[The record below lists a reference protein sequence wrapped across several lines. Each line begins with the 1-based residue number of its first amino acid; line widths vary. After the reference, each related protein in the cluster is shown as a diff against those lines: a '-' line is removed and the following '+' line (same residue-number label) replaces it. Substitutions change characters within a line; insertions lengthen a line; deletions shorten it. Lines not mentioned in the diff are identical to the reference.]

1 MLQQG
6 ASLHSGCIVD
16 GQLVILDRAQ
26 SRYLMAPGGAHEEA
40 STPPPHA
47 GQSILLSWEHDRP
60 LIRRTARESWFAL
73 ASSEGGL
80 PATRAGPLSLCRLAW
95 LEKRA
100 ERRLRAGVAVGVAFL
115 ERTDVGDA
123 NLAAQARF
131 VAAAWQS
138 ERLWSAQNRCLP
150 RSLALASAL
159 RSAGGAA
166 RLVIGVRLN
175 PFAAHAW
182 VQDGTIVLNDTLDH
196 VLLFTPILVA

>member
-1 MLQQG
+1 MRQRGDPLRT
-6 ASLHSGCIVD
+6 GCMVD
-16 GQLVILDRAQ
+16 GQLVILDRAR
-26 SRYLMAPGGAHEEA
+26 SRYLMAPGGAHEQS
-40 STPPPHA
+40 STPSPHA
-47 GQSILLSWEHDRP
+47 GQSILLSWEHDGP
-60 LIRRTARESWFAL
+60 LVRRTARESWFTL
-73 ASSEGGL
+73 ASSEASL
-80 PATRAGPLSLCRLAW
+80 PARRAGPLSLCRLAW

-100 ERRLRAGVAVGVAFL
+100 ERHLRAGMAVGVAFL

-123 NLAAQARF
+123 DLAAQARF

-138 ERLWSAQNRCLP
+138 KRLWSAENKCLP
-150 RSLALASAL
+150 RSLALANAL

-182 VQDGTIVLNDTLDH
+182 VQDGTIVLNDTVDH